1 MAAVELCPR
10 RAGRS
15 SSACSPHPG
24 LQGLQRKENRY
35 VGVNQLTDLP
45 FADYSTVQVITGV
58 IACWLAAGIVFGF
71 AALKPVLIAE
81 GVYSELCDAT
91 AGTSEAEVSCPE
103 QDLRLNF
110 FFIAAS
116 ITANVSSLVAGS
128 VLDRYGRR
136 TCWVAA
142 AVTLT
147 VGSLLMGLSS
157 AIPALDVYL
166 LGNILLAFGGTF
178 VFVSSFQLSNTFP
191 KYSGIIIALVTGA
204 FDASAAV
211 FLFYRLIYDAT
222 DGAFS
227 LHKFFFGYIT
237 IPVLILLAEFLYM
250 PARSYH
256 SIPELEHKIEQVQDP
271 AQDVHD
277 SDEEI
282 SDLRE
287 LQRIRSARADRRISK
302 LDQIEEVV
310 GDEEL
315 REERVRTE
323 EERQE
328 VSGVWGVL
336 HGSPTSKQLASPW
349 FILILLLT
357 ISQMLRMNYFIA
369 TVRNQYIYMLD
380 SEVEAAAINHFFDA
394 ALPIGGV
401 AATPFI
407 GLLLNRLSVPVVF
420 GVLTTFI
427 VAISV
432 LNCLPFVWAGY
443 TMVIVFVVFRP
454 LYYSAIS

>member
-1 MAAVELCPR
+1 
-10 RAGRS
+10 
-15 SSACSPHPG
+15 
-24 LQGLQRKENRY
+24 
-35 VGVNQLTDLP
+35 
-45 FADYSTVQVITGV
+45 
-58 IACWLAAGIVFGF
+58 
-71 AALKPVLIAE
+71 
-81 GVYSELCDAT
+81 
-91 AGTSEAEVSCPE
+91 
-103 QDLRLNF
+103 
-110 FFIAAS
+110 
-116 ITANVSSLVAGS
+116 
-128 VLDRYGRR
+128 
-136 TCWVAA
+136 
-142 AVTLT
+142 
-147 VGSLLMGLSS
+147 
-157 AIPALDVYL
+157 
-166 LGNILLAFGGTF
+166 
-178 VFVSSFQLSNTFP
+178 
-191 KYSGIIIALVTGA
+191 
-204 FDASAAV
+204 
-211 FLFYRLIYDAT
+211 
-222 DGAFS
+222 
-227 LHKFFFGYIT
+227 
-237 IPVLILLAEFLYM
+237 M
-250 PARSYH
+250 PAQSYY

-336 HGSPTSKQLASPW
+336 HGSSTSKQLASPW

-427 VAISV
+427 VVISV

-443 TMVIVFVVFRP
+443 ATVIVFVVFRP
-454 LYYSAIS
+454 LYYSAISDYAVKVFGFATFGRIYGTLVCISGVANFAQSGLDALTHGPLAGNPTPINAGLGVAGSLVGVALTAFTAIQGRKFVTEEKITSAVAEERQRLLSDAHNGYGTGVFG